1 MSSEN
6 SIGAVLKA
14 ARLEAKLSLQDVA
27 TAMRVRSRIIEDLEA
42 DRYQSSGGLTYARG
56 HIKTLARIYGISVDH
71 LINNLDALESSS
83 NVSMSELLEE
93 NNVTTSVEKVKPSWK
108 LFGIAAGIT
117 TFAIFGYQILPGLFS
132 FESAKEQS
140 VQVINEKIL
149 RNDPEPPAVASASAG
164 VSLQLSAN
172 DGLSW
177 VKVEGADGAT
187 KFEGKLRTGQIQ
199 DFYDDQLIRVV
210 VGNAGVI
217 SITYN
222 GEDLGRA
229 GRVGEVVRL
238 QFTPDSNSAG

>member
-1 MSSEN
+1 MSLEN
-6 SIGAVLKA
+6 SVGAVLKA

-27 TAMRVRSRIIEDLEA
+27 TAMRVRTRIIEDLEA

-56 HIKTLARIYGISVDH
+56 HIKTLARIYGISVEP
-71 LINNLDALESSS
+71 LINSLDGLENSSDA
-83 NVSMSELLEE
+83 SMSDLLEE
-93 NNVTTSVEKVKPSWK
+93 NSVTTRMEKAKPSRK

-117 TFAIFGYQILPGLFS
+117 TFAIFGYQILPGLLS

-149 RNDPEPPAVASASAG
+149 RNDPEPPAVASVSVG
-164 VSLQLSAN
+164 VNLQLSAN

-177 VKVEGADGAT
+177 VKVEGADGST

-199 DFYDDQLIRVV
+199 DFYDNQLIRVV
-210 VGNAGVI
+210 LGNAGVI

-238 QFTPDSNSAG
+238 QFTPDTNSAG